1 MALRT
6 GERTLDCIRI
16 PRSDTTGYKR
26 SSRNF
31 RAREAAWA
39 QAETF
44 VGCRARGGA
53 RCENLNLVER
63 TGVHYE
69 RFKAKS
75 KAKRDKPKAFEKDD
89 SRIAMLE
96 RRQRPPRY
104 VAREF
109 SSKKPTPPGAAHAT
123 YLGSVSPLKTLRRR
137 RRGDQRT
144 RKIDCRSDQLVEAGM
159 GLHARM
165 IRLDVGLMRET
176 LVCIRKTATRHFDY
190 DDGFS

>member
-123 YLGSVSPLKTLRRR
+123 YLGSVSQLKTLRRR

-159 GLHARM
+159 GLHART
-165 IRLDVGLMRET
+165 IRHDVGFSKTVLREKGGFYERDVGL
-176 LVCIRKTATRHFDY
+176 Y
-190 DDGFS
+190 